1 MSNIFSPTISSAKGL
16 ANRVR
21 AGSSGSG
28 IQLANSN
35 EAAVGADDIPLTT
48 PTHNNSNNN
57 NVVDDDDN
65 SSYGDMNRNDS
76 NHFFGEEE
84 DDADVLLLD
93 ALAPG
98 ERTVGQFDLCGS
110 MWKRRGGLGRNAG
123 KNW

>member
-48 PTHNNSNNN
+48 PPNSNNN
-57 NVVDDDDN
+57 NVVEDDDN